1 MSSSQKARQSPV
13 DDLARWLDDRLRLAE
28 GGRKY
33 LHKAFPAHWS
43 FLLGEI
49 ALFSLIVLFA
59 TGVFLALFYVPDHRL
74 VVYDG
79 PYVPLQGQEI
89 SAAYESTL
97 RLSFEVRAGLL
108 MRQIHHWAAL
118 VFVAAIVVHML
129 RVFFTGAFRRPR
141 ELNWVIGLA
150 LLLLAIVAGFTGY
163 SLPDDLLSGTGLRI
177 GYSVLLSV
185 PFVGPLLGFI
195 GLGGEYPGTDTLGR
209 LYLMHVLII
218 PAGLVGLVTAHL
230 VILMRQKHTQKP
242 GGRARQHNVVGE
254 PLFPNQVMTS
264 LSLFAFTVAVLA
276 LLGGLFE
283 INPLWLYGPYEPF
296 EVFAPMQPDWY
307 MGWLEGLMRLW
318 PAWEWTM
325 FGVTIPAIF
334 LPGVVVP
341 GVLFGLAFAWPWI
354 DRRWIARDEREHHLL
369 VRPRDN
375 PLRTGIGVAGI
386 TFVALITLAGSND
399 VIASDLGMGLQ
410 TLTWWLR
417 VLTVVL
423 PPLAGWVAY
432 RIAASLGTG
441 GAEDADPA
449 SPGGDDAGD
458 AAAPESLETG
468 SDSPAGEGAARS

>member
-1 MSSSQKARQSPV
+1 VTADDKARRSPG

-28 GGRKY
+28 GSRKY

-49 ALFSLIVLFA
+49 ALFTLVVLIA
-59 TGVFLALFYVPDHRL
+59 TGIFLALFYVPDSRL

-79 PYVPLQGQEI
+79 PYVPLQGREI

-118 VFVAAIVVHML
+118 VFVGAIVMHML
-129 RVFFTGAFRRPR
+129 RIFFTGAFRRPR
-141 ELNWVIGLA
+141 ELNWVIGVT
-150 LLLLAIVAGFTGY
+150 LLLLAIGAGFTGY

-185 PFVGPLLGFI
+185 PFLGPLLGFI

-209 LYLMHVLII
+209 LYLLHVLII
-218 PAGLVGLVTAHL
+218 PAGLVGLVAAHL
-230 VILMRQKHTQKP
+230 AILMRQKHTQKP
-242 GGRARQHNVVGE
+242 GGRARQDNVVGE
-254 PLFPNQVMTS
+254 PLFPNQAMTS
-264 LSLFAFTVAVLA
+264 AALFAFTVAVLA

-283 INPLWLYGPYEPF
+283 INPVWLYGPYEPF

-325 FGVTIPAIF
+325 FGVTIPAVF

-341 GVLFGLAFAWPWI
+341 GLLFGITFAWPWI
-354 DRRWIARDEREHHLL
+354 DRRWVGRDEGEHHLL

-375 PLRTGIGVAGI
+375 PLRTALGVAGI
-386 TFVALITLAGSND
+386 TFVVLITIAGSND
-399 VIASDLGMGLQ
+399 VIASSVGVGLQ
-410 TLTWWLR
+410 TITWWLR
-417 VLTVVL
+417 VLTIL
-423 PPLAGWVAY
+423 APPLAGWLAY
-432 RIAASLGTG
+432 RIATSLQSSEPKRSDG
-441 GAEDADPA
+441 GPA
-449 SPGGDDAGD
+449 SADDPD
-458 AAAPESLETG
+458 AATEREQ
-468 SDSPAGEGAARS
+468 R